1 MLGSRADTIAR
12 LRVCKAA
19 GVPVCPEL
27 IAAALD
33 HLERDEGMAKL
44 RARRDALIRR
54 AALFLP
60 SESSYKQAERLAGEA
75 KAMNHNR
82 LLRRTR
88 SLDPD
93 PVTLQGC
100 LHAAAMID
108 HLPTSQRQFYRV
120 LRRRG

>member
-60 SESSYKQAERLAGEA
+60 SESPYKQAARLAGEA
-75 KAMNHNR
+75 KAMNR
-82 LLRRTR
+82 LLRTKR

-93 PVTLQGC
+93 PATIQGC

-108 HLPTSQRQFYRV
+108 HLPTSHRQFYRV
-120 LRRRG
+120 LRRLC